1 MDTHPPQASAYP
13 DPDLCVMHGHLGG
26 EFMLFGVGGL
36 LMVSFHCVGMCGP
49 LIMAFRFGSE
59 GSTTR
64 RACAAAGQLLCY
76 QSGRLMVYLMA
87 GALVGMLG
95 LALHYQLQAIN
106 NVLALVMAGIFA
118 LIALGQLG
126 VPGFSR
132 TNNASSPPGILG
144 RVMRGILDRW
154 RGRPYARAFALGV
167 AMGFLPCMLVFWTLG
182 LAASRAH
189 PLDGAI
195 LMALLIV
202 LTTPV
207 LLLTAIS
214 PMLIHRY
221 QAVLRDRVSPFAL
234 LLSAVWLM
242 LIGLAAN
249 GVIAHQSLTLGPW
262 TVMFW

>member
-1 MDTHPPQASAYP
+1 MDAPSTPYP

-49 LIMAFRFGSE
+49 LIMAFRFGAE
-59 GSTTR
+59 GSAAWR
-64 RACAAAGQLLCY
+64 ISAAAGQLLCY
-76 QSGRLMVYLMA
+76 QSGRLIVYLMA
-87 GALVGMLG
+87 GALVGLLG
-95 LALHYQLQAIN
+95 LALHHQLQAIN
-106 NVLALVMAGIFA
+106 NVLGLVMAGVFA

-126 VPGFSR
+126 VPGLSR
-132 TNNASSPPGILG
+132 SSQSQGPPGAIARMTRL
-144 RVMRGILDRW
+144 ILDRW
-154 RGRPYARAFALGV
+154 RGRPFARAFALGV

-189 PLDGAI
+189 PLDGAV
-195 LMALLIV
+195 LMALLIA
-202 LTTPV
+202 LTTPI
-207 LLLTAIS
+207 LLLTAIA

-234 LLSAVWLM
+234 LLSAVWLA

-249 GVIAHQSLTLGPW
+249 GVIAHQSMTLGPW